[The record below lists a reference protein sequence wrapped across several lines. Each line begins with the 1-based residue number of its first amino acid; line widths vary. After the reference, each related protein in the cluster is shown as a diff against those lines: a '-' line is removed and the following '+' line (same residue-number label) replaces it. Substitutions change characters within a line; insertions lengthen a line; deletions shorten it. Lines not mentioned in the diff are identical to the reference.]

1 MAGGNGTRFW
11 PLSGRDKPQYFAG
24 IHF

>member
-1 MAGGNGTRFW
+1 MAGGNGTRLW
-11 PLSGRDKPQYFAG
+11 PLSGRDRPKYFAE